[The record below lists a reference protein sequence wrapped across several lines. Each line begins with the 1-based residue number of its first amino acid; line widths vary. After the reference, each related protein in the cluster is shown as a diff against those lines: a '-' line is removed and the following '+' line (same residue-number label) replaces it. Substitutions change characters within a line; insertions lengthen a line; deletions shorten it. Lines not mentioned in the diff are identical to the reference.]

1 MEIIGGMKF
10 YTFDEV
16 KDKIIGP
23 KGTPERDAYE
33 QRLQEELADMK
44 TYTLE
49 EALDEHFGKVGTP
62 RRDAHERQV
71 QRALEEYR
79 KRQPSTDAKEE
90 DGPR

>member
-49 EALDEHFGKVGTP
+49 
-62 RRDAHERQV
+62 V